1 MKRIFLFLTLSL
13 LTIPVVFSQTNKKL
27 VVIITRAN
35 WCPTCRANEGKIK
48 NELLPAYSNSKEV
61 AVVINDVTNRRTKAK
76 SKPVLQAAGVYD
88 ISLKEQATGLV
99 TIINPATGS
108 ILKRLYVS
116 SSLPEME
123 KAIAD
128 ALAGI

>member
-1 MKRIFLFLTLSL
+1 M
-13 LTIPVVFSQTNKKL
+13 
-27 VVIITRAN
+27 ITRAN

-61 AVVINDVTNRRTKAK
+61 VVVINEVTNRKTKAK
-76 SKPVLQAAGVYD
+76 SKPILQAAGVYD

-99 TIINPATGS
+99 TIINPLTGS
-108 ILKRLYVS
+108 ILKQLYVS
-116 SSLPEME
+116 YSLPEME

-128 ALAGI
+128 ALAKI

>member
-1 MKRIFLFLTLSL
+1 MKKVLLLLTLSL
-13 LTIPVVFSQTNKKL
+13 LTIPSVFSQTNKKL
-27 VVIITRAN
+27 VVMVTRAN

-48 NELLPAYSNSKEV
+48 NELLPAYTNSKDV
-61 AVVINDVTNRRTKAK
+61 TVVINDVTNKRTKAK

-88 ISLKEQATGLV
+88 ISLKEQSTGLIS
-99 TIINPATGS
+99 IINPLTGS

-116 SSLPEME
+116 FSLTEME

-128 ALAGI
+128 ALALI

>member
-1 MKRIFLFLTLSL
+1 M
-13 LTIPVVFSQTNKKL
+13 V
-27 VVIITRAN
+27 TRAN

-48 NELLPAYSNSKEV
+48 NELLPAYTNSKDV
-61 AVVINDVTNRRTKAK
+61 TVVINDVTNKRTKAK

-88 ISLKEQATGLV
+88 ISLKEQSTGLIS
-99 TIINPATGS
+99 IINPLTGS

-116 SSLPEME
+116 FSLTEME

-128 ALAGI
+128 ALALI

>member
-13 LTIPVVFSQTNKKL
+13 LTIPAVFSQTNKKL
-27 VVIITRAN
+27 VVMVTRAN
-35 WCPTCRANEGKIK
+35 WCSTCRANEGKIK
-48 NELLPAYSNSKEV
+48 NELLPAYTNSKEV
-61 AVVINDVTNRRTKAK
+61 IVVINDVTNRRTKAK

-99 TIINPATGS
+99 TIINPVTGS

-116 SSLPEME
+116 YSLPEME